1 MSVQLKEPFDRER
14 QYANK
19 RRAVIRAA
27 GEAFRRRGYH
37 NTSMTEIAQTL
48 GLSKAALY
56 YYVKSKEE
64 ILFECH
70 TMVYDAMDDILAA
83 HKKSEANG
91 LGQLSDIFSDLV
103 KMLTKDGVS
112 LLTDVWSLKGD
123 WQTQVLSRR
132 RKIERRIT
140 KIVKLGMADGS
151 IKKGDP
157 NLTVYFFMGALNWLN
172 AWYTGDGRLD
182 GEAIAEHFTRQM
194 RGGLAA

>member
-1 MSVQLKEPFDRER
+1 MSIQIKEPFDRER

-48 GLSKAALY
+48 GLTKAALY

-83 HKKSEANG
+83 HKKSSGNG
-91 LGQLSDIFSDLV
+91 LAQLSDIFSDLV
-103 KMLTKDGVS
+103 KMLTRDGVS

-123 WQTQVLSRR
+123 WHSQVLSRR

-140 KIVKLGMADGS
+140 KIVKLGMTDGS

-194 RGGLAA
+194 RDGLAA